1 MIFDGELIFFKDKA
15 LSATTLTSDVIY
27 VGPGEAGEPMW
38 LILQSKGA
46 TGGSAQL
53 STVLETSKNE
63 DMSSPVTLGTFS
75 GDSFKIKVPR
85 GNLGYLRL
93 KTTSDKTGGTMTAAL
108 VLDDDIAWE

>member
-1 MIFDGELIFFKDKA
+1 MIFDGELIFFKDQA
-15 LSATTLTSDVIY
+15 LSATTLTSNVVY

-46 TGGSAQL
+46 TGGSTQL
-53 STVLETSKNE
+53 STVLETAE
-63 DMSSPVTLGTFS
+63 DEAMTSAVTLGTYT

-93 KTTSDKTGGTMTAAL
+93 KTTSDKTAGTMTAAL
-108 VLDDDIAWE
+108 ILEDDIPW